1 MSLFTWS
8 RTAASNTTAD
18 STINAREGQAPST
31 VNDAMRS
38 MMAAAAKYRDD
49 MSGNVATGGSST
61 AYTLTTY
68 QVLTALTTGLE
79 IGFTPHATN
88 GVTATINVDSL
99 GAKPLRTHTGVAIK
113 AGALVLGTPYRAT
126 YNLAADEW
134 RVHGQAGIRDGFA
147 ATTSTIFTQATAPVG
162 WTKKVVND
170 NAALRLVSGGTGGS
184 AGGTA
189 NFTTA
194 FAARTI
200 ARADLPNDSI
210 VSGGTAPVATVSGGT
225 IGGTGN
231 VALAAGGS
239 TVPLGAVAIAV
250 AIASHTHTVAL
261 NGGVTQTAMDFAV
274 KYLDA
279 IDCEKD
285 A

>member
-1 MSLFTWS
+1 MSLFRWS
-8 RTAASNTTAD
+8 RTAADNTTAD

-38 MMAAAAKYRDD
+38 MMAAVAKYRDD
-49 MSGNVATGGSST
+49 MAGNVATGGSSI

-79 IGFTPHATN
+79 IAFVPHATN
-88 GVTATINVDSL
+88 GATATINVDSL
-99 GAKPLRTHTGVAIK
+99 GAKPLRTRTGVAIV
-113 AGALVLGTPYRAT
+113 AGVLRAGTPYHAT

-134 RVHGQAGIRDGFA
+134 RVHGDIQPFA
-147 ATTSTIFTQATAPVG
+147 AGTSTIFTQATAPIG
-162 WTKKVVND
+162 WTKKIVND
-170 NAALRLVSGGTGGS
+170 NAALRLVSGGTGGT
-184 AGGTA
+184 AGGTE

-200 ARADLPNDSI
+200 AQANLPNVNLS
-210 VSGGTAPVATVSGGT
+210 SASLVATPTPSTLFVRSTSSSG
-225 IGGTGN
+225 
-231 VALAAGGS
+231 VAAGGAAVGLAS
-239 TVPLGAVAIAV
+239 GNTTIDNLSIAVTGTVPLGG
-250 AIASHTHTVAL
+250 SGTAL
-261 NGGVTQTAMDFAV
+261 DFAV
-274 KYLDA
+274 KYVDA